1 MKTIDFSYFIERF
14 IAGEMDEKEKQW
26 FLKEMEGNHE
36 LRLEVDLRRKTDKL
50 IERQDIAN
58 LRKKLADIE
67 QKRAVISETHK
78 SGRIKYAAVIA
89 AFVIIG
95 GVILLSR
102 GRPGP
107 EELFDRYYKTY
118 EPSLSVRSGLNQGN
132 QDFNLALEYYKVHD
146 YRNAAI
152 YFSKVVQKEPE
163 DMHSTLLNGISNFEI
178 SNYPEAENS
187 FVRVIDDDD
196 NLFIDHAQWYLSLCY
211 IKTDELGKAKDQL
224 AQIAES
230 ESIYRKNAKQVLKRL
245 Q

>member
-1 MKTIDFSYFIERF
+1 MKTIDFSYFIERY

-36 LRLEVDLRRKTDKL
+36 LRHEVDLRRKTDKL
-50 IERQDIAN
+50 VERQDIVN

-67 QKRAVISETHK
+67 QKRAAVSENHK

-107 EELFDRYYKTY
+107 DELFDRYYKPY
-118 EPSLSVRSGLNQGN
+118 EPSLSLRSGLNNGN
-132 QDFNLALEYYKVHD
+132 QDFNLAIEYYNVHD

-163 DMHSTLLNGISNFEI
+163 DMHSTLLSGISNFEI

-196 NLFIDHAQWYLSLCY
+196 NLFIDHAQWYLSMCY
-211 IKTDELGKAKDQL
+211 IKTGETRKAKDQL
-224 AQIAES
+224 ALIADS
-230 ESIYRKNAKQVLKRL
+230 ESIYRKNAKQILKRL
-245 Q
+245 